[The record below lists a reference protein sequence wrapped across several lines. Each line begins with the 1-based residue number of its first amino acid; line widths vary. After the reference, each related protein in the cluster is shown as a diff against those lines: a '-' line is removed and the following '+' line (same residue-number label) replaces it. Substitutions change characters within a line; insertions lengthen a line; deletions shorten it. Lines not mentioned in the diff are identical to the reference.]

1 MLPSRARWTI
11 GQAEE
16 EIAQALSSQLSI
28 APILAQLLVSRGFH
42 TVEAAELFLR
52 ADMDHLHD
60 PFLFDGMDLAVQRI
74 RQALASREKIRIYG
88 DYDADGVSSTAL
100 LVRLMRSLEAEF
112 DYYIPHRVR
121 EGYGLN
127 REAMDKAKEAGV
139 ALLITVDTGISA
151 VEEIAYARVLGLDVV
166 VTDHHEPPERLPDA
180 TAIINPKKPGCPYPF
195 KQLAGAGV
203 ALKLAQAL
211 LGRVPEEW
219 MDIAAIGTVGDLMPL
234 TDENRII
241 VKHGLKRMS
250 TSTYAGIKALLEV
263 SGIDKGPVTAGNIG
277 FSLAPRINASGRLD
291 SADDAVEL
299 LITDQTATAK
309 ALATTL
315 DQVNQERQNVVD
327 GIVEQAFVQAEG
339 LNEQADK
346 EKAAV
351 LVVAGSG
358 WNVGVVGI
366 VASKLLDRFFRPT
379 IVLSIDSDTGLAKGS
394 ARSIPGFD
402 IHRALTLN
410 ADLLM
415 HYGGHPMAAGMTL
428 QVENI
433 PLLRE
438 RLQQL
443 AEEWLTEA
451 DYVPVLNADLE
462 CQLEGQPLTWIREL
476 EKLAPFGIGNPAPRF
491 MFAGLRVVEKKQMG
505 KDNRHLKL
513 QVSPPP
519 GSGKTKPLLLDAVG
533 FGKGH
538 LEGDISTTSPI
549 HLLGELSINEWNGM
563 EKPQLIIQDMHI
575 PGTQVFDYRN
585 ATLQDK
591 RWQLL
596 ANRREPVGL
605 VFSTPDEARS
615 VATAG
620 FGPLVSKWVY
630 SPGNDQMHLVDATEE
645 GPIAYRELGQLVLYS
660 LPLSMAAFAAALRQ
674 AEAATRIYAVFKEPV
689 SGDDS
694 LPGKEM
700 FKQVYGL
707 IRQGDGWKR
716 SGMEPDV
723 YISRRT
729 GLSPH
734 AVRFIIEVFEELQF
748 VERASG
754 DYLCMPVEAKRDLA
768 ESMAY
773 QNRQHQADVEHELL
787 YSTAQELTTRILAL
801 RNP

>member
-16 EIAQALSSQLSI
+16 EAAAALSSRLSV
-28 APILAQLLVSRGFH
+28 APIVAQLLVSRGFQ
-42 TVEAAELFLR
+42 TAEEAERFLR
-52 ADMDHLHD
+52 ADVDQLHD

-74 RQALASREKIRIYG
+74 RQALDSREKIRIYG

-100 LVRLMRSLEAEF
+100 MIRLMRSLDADY

-127 REAMDKAKEAGV
+127 REAIDKAKEAGV
-139 ALLITVDTGISA
+139 GLLVTVDTGISA
-151 VEEIAYARVLGLDVV
+151 AEEIAHARELGLDVV

-180 TAIINPKKPGCPYPF
+180 FAIINPKKPGCPYPF

-203 ALKLAQAL
+203 AFKLAQAL

-241 VKHGLKRMS
+241 VKHGLKQMS
-250 TSTYAGIKALLEV
+250 GATYAGIKALLEV
-263 SGIDKGPVTAGNIG
+263 SGIDKGPVTAGHIG

-299 LITDQTATAK
+299 LITDQASTAK
-309 ALATTL
+309 ALAAAL
-315 DQVNQERQNVVD
+315 DQTNQERQNVVD
-327 GIVEQAFVQAEG
+327 GIVEQAFAQVESLEG
-339 LNEQADK
+339 GEDT
-346 EKAAV
+346 EKPSV

-366 VASKLLDRFFRPT
+366 VASKLLDRFYRST
-379 IVLSIDSDTGLAKGS
+379 IVLSIDAETGLAKGS

-410 ADLLM
+410 ADLLL

-428 QVENI
+428 SAENI

-443 AEEWLTEA
+443 AKEWLTAA

-462 CQLEGQPLTWIREL
+462 CQLEGQPLSWIREL

-491 MFAGLRVVEKKQMG
+491 MFAGLRVAEKKQMG

-519 GSGKTKPLLLDAVG
+519 GTSKTKPVLLDAVG

-538 LEGDISTTSPI
+538 LAGDISTTSLI

-563 EKPQLIIQDMHI
+563 EKPQLIIQDMQI

-585 ATLQDK
+585 ASPQDK

-596 ANRREPVGL
+596 AGRKEAVGI
-605 VFSTPDEARS
+605 VFSTPEEARA
-615 VATAG
+615 VATSA
-620 FGPLVSKWVY
+620 FGPLASKWVY
-630 SPGNDQMHLVDATEE
+630 SPGTGQMLQVGASGDAPVE
-645 GPIAYRELGQLVLYS
+645 YRELGQLVLYS

-674 AEAATRIYAVFKEPV
+674 GNAATRIYAVFKEPA
-689 SGDDS
+689 SGEDA

-707 IRQGDGWKR
+707 LRQGDGWKR

-754 DYLCMPVEAKRDLA
+754 DYRCIPVAAKRDLTQ
-768 ESMAY
+768 SLAY